1 MLIIL
6 GKSPVAGDYATIL
19 DIALTA
25 AKKGEKVGIIH
36 IQDSCTALTSDEYS
50 KKLVENRL
58 NVYAL
63 RADCKARGLMKKI
76 KKGVKT
82 VDYKD
87 WVRLVMDEYTR
98 VISWI

>member
-6 GKSPVAGDYATIL
+6 GKSPVVGDCSAIL
-19 DIALTA
+19 DVALRVV
-25 AKKGEKVGIIH
+25 KKGEKVGVLH

-50 KKLVENRL
+50 KKLVDNGL
-58 NVYAL
+58 DIYAL
-63 RADCKARGLMKKI
+63 KADCEARGLVKKI
-76 KKGVKT
+76 KKGVKI
-82 VDYKD
+82 VDYKN